1 MVRRIGLITNIFR
14 DETAEVITDRKGGCG
29 GCAQSHGCR
38 SCLSGAKLVSTVQ
51 NPIGAAPG
59 DVVTIDITNKGLW
72 TGAVLFYIFPI
83 LCLILGAAI
92 GDAYHQV
99 WFFSGTSTPIIL
111 AILGLGIG
119 LSITILFS
127 RSQFGNSLLR
137 PKITNIVENFNSEDS
152 EDKPILKRTP
162 DGSCCSQ

>member
-99 WFFSGTSTPIIL
+99 WFFSGTSTPISFEATL
-111 AILGLGIG
+111 CPADWKAS
-119 LSITILFS
+119 SID
-127 RSQFGNSLLR
+127 RSPFAKCRPVAPTLR
-137 PKITNIVENFNSEDS
+137 TTSKMPCNRRN
-152 EDKPILKRTP
+152 
-162 DGSCCSQ
+162 